1 MSDRSVTI
9 WNLLVGFT
17 IVSLVATSF
26 KLFPM
31 NKNYNHVKVRSS
43 NLQFG
48 TDKELEDI
56 ISYLEE
62 RLELRSEF
70 QFVIENTPMMLTN
83 VLALADGSGRRVK
96 RNRNAVRVALVYQ
109 RDEYFQAQ
117 IDYRGQAF
125 TVSVG
130 DTIPNVGIVDKI
142 DGSQVVIKTDGGL
155 KTYPAPGSESVS
167 FNENMENIHLTSK
180 MQKWLINKDSHILFS
195 ENKRKTHTGYR

>member
-17 IVSLVATSF
+17 IVSLIATSF
-26 KLFPM
+26 TLFPM
-31 NKNYNHVKVRSS
+31 YKKYDRVKERSS

-96 RNRNAVRVALVYQ
+96 RNRNAVRVALVFQ
-109 RDEYFQAQ
+109 RDENFQAQ

-130 DTIPNVGIVDKI
+130 DTIPNVGTVDMI
-142 DGSQVVIKTDGGL
+142 DGSKVVIKTGDGL
-155 KTYPAPGSESVS
+155 KTYPAPGYESVS
-167 FNENMENIHLTSK
+167 FNDNMENIHITSK
-180 MQKWLINKDSHILFS
+180 MQKELINKDSHFLFS
-195 ENKRKTHTGYR
+195 ENKRKTQTGYR

>member
-1 MSDRSVTI
+1 
-9 WNLLVGFT
+9 VGFT

-70 QFVIENTPMMLTN
+70 QFVTENTPMMLTN

>member
-31 NKNYNHVKVRSS
+31 NKNYNRVKVRSS

-70 QFVIENTPMMLTN
+70 QFVTENTPMMLTN

-180 MQKWLINKDSHILFS
+180 MQKWFNNKDSHFIFS
-195 ENKRKTHTGYR
+195 ENKRKTHTGYS

>member
-70 QFVIENTPMMLTN
+70 QFVTENTPMMLTN

-96 RNRNAVRVALVYQ
+96 QNRNAVRVALVYQ

>member
-31 NKNYNHVKVRSS
+31 NKKYNRVKARSS

-96 RNRNAVRVALVYQ
+96 RNRNAVRVALVFQ
-109 RDEYFQAQ
+109 RDENFQAQ
-117 IDYRGQAF
+117 IDYRGQVF

-130 DTIPNVGIVDKI
+130 DTVPNVGTVDMI
-142 DGSQVVIKTDGGL
+142 DGSRVVIKTNGGL
-155 KTYPAPGSESVS
+155 KAYPAPGYESVS
-167 FNENMENIHLTSK
+167 FNGNMENIHITSK
-180 MQKWLINKDSHILFS
+180 MQKWFNNKDSHFLFS
-195 ENKRKTHTGYR
+195 ENKRKTHTWYR

>member
-26 KLFPM
+26 TLYPM
-31 NKNYNHVKVRSS
+31 YKKYNRVKERSS

-56 ISYLEE
+56 ITYLEE
-62 RLELRSEF
+62 RLELRSQF

-130 DTIPNVGIVDKI
+130 DTIPNVGTVDKI
-142 DGSQVVIKTDGGL
+142 DGTQVVIKTADGL
-155 KTYPAPGSESVS
+155 KTYPAPGYESDS
-167 FNENMENIHLTSK
+167 FNGKMENIQLTSK
-180 MQKWLINKDSHILFS
+180 MQEWFNKKDSHILFS
-195 ENKRKTHTGYR
+195 ENKRKTLTGYR

>member
-31 NKNYNHVKVRSS
+31 NKNYNRVKVRSS

-70 QFVIENTPMMLTN
+70 QFVTENTPMMLTI

-96 RNRNAVRVALVYQ
+96 QNRNAVRVALVYQ

>member
-31 NKNYNHVKVRSS
+31 NKKYNRVKVRSS

-62 RLELRSEF
+62 RLEL
-70 QFVIENTPMMLTN
+70 TN

-96 RNRNAVRVALVYQ
+96 RNWNAVRVALVYQ

-130 DTIPNVGIVDKI
+130 DTIPNVGTVDMI
-142 DGSQVVIKTDGGL
+142 DGSQVVIKTDDGL
-155 KTYPAPGSESVS
+155 KTYPAPGYKSVS
-167 FNENMENIHLTSK
+167 FNENMGNIHLTSK
-180 MQKWLINKDSHILFS
+180 MQKWFNNKDSHFLFS
-195 ENKRKTHTGYR
+195 ENKRKTHTGYS

>member
-26 KLFPM
+26 TLYPM
-31 NKNYNHVKVRSS
+31 YKKYNRVKERSS

-56 ISYLEE
+56 ITYLEE
-62 RLELRSEF
+62 RLELRSQF

-130 DTIPNVGIVDKI
+130 DTIPNVGTVDKI
-142 DGSQVVIKTDGGL
+142 DGTQVVIKTADGL
-155 KTYPAPGSESVS
+155 KTYPAPGYESVS
-167 FNENMENIHLTSK
+167 FNGKMENIQLTSK
-180 MQKWLINKDSHILFS
+180 MQEWFNKKDSHILFS
-195 ENKRKTHTGYR
+195 ENKRKTLTGYR

>member
-31 NKNYNHVKVRSS
+31 NKKYNRVKVRSS

-70 QFVIENTPMMLTN
+70 QFVTENTPMMLTN

-155 KTYPAPGSESVS
+155 KTYPAPGYESVS

>member
-31 NKNYNHVKVRSS
+31 NKNYNRVKVRSS

-70 QFVIENTPMMLTN
+70 QFVTENTPMMLTN

-130 DTIPNVGIVDKI
+130 DTIPNVGTVDMI
-142 DGSQVVIKTDGGL
+142 DGSQVVIKTDDGL
-155 KTYPAPGSESVS
+155 KTYPAPGYKSVS
-167 FNENMENIHLTSK
+167 FNENMGNIHLTSK
-180 MQKWLINKDSHILFS
+180 MQK
-195 ENKRKTHTGYR
+195 

>member
-17 IVSLVATSF
+17 IVSLIATSF
-26 KLFPM
+26 TLFPL
-31 NKNYNHVKVRSS
+31 NKKYNRVKDRSS

-56 ISYLEE
+56 IAYLEE

-109 RDEYFQAQ
+109 RDEHFQAQ

-130 DTIPNVGIVDKI
+130 DTIPNVGTVNMI
-142 DGSQVVIKTDGGL
+142 DGSQVVIKTAEGL
-155 KTYPAPGSESVS
+155 KAYTAPGYESVS
-167 FNENMENIHLTSK
+167 FNENMENIQLTSK
-180 MQKWLINKDSHILFS
+180 NQNWLMNKDSHILFS

>member
-17 IVSLVATSF
+17 IVSLIATSF
-26 KLFPM
+26 TLFPM
-31 NKNYNHVKVRSS
+31 NKKYNRVKERSS

-56 ISYLEE
+56 IAYLEE

-109 RDEYFQAQ
+109 RDEHFQAQ

-130 DTIPNVGIVDKI
+130 DTIPNVGTVNMI
-142 DGSQVVIKTDGGL
+142 DGSQVVIKTAEGL
-155 KTYPAPGSESVS
+155 KAYPAPGYESVS
-167 FNENMENIHLTSK
+167 FNRKMENIQFTTKNQNWLT
-180 MQKWLINKDSHILFS
+180 NTDSYILLS
-195 ENKRKTHTGYR
+195 ENKRNTLTGYR

>member
-26 KLFPM
+26 TLYPM
-31 NKNYNHVKVRSS
+31 YKKYNRVKERSS

-56 ISYLEE
+56 ITYLEE
-62 RLELRSEF
+62 RLELRSQF

-130 DTIPNVGIVDKI
+130 DTIPNVGTVDKI
-142 DGSQVVIKTDGGL
+142 DGTQVVIKTADGL
-155 KTYPAPGSESVS
+155 KTYPAPGYEPVS
-167 FNENMENIHLTSK
+167 FNGKMENIQLTSK
-180 MQKWLINKDSHILFS
+180 MQEWFNKKDSHILFS
-195 ENKRKTHTGYR
+195 ENKRKTLTGYR

>member
-17 IVSLVATSF
+17 IVSLIATSF
-26 KLFPM
+26 TLFPM
-31 NKNYNHVKVRSS
+31 NKKYNRVKERSS

-56 ISYLEE
+56 IAYLEE

-109 RDEYFQAQ
+109 RDEHFQAQ

-130 DTIPNVGIVDKI
+130 DTIPNVGTVNMI
-142 DGSQVVIKTDGGL
+142 DGSQVVIKTDDGL
-155 KTYPAPGSESVS
+155 KTYPAPGYESVS
-167 FNENMENIHLTSK
+167 FNRKMENIQFTTK
-180 MQKWLINKDSHILFS
+180 NQNWLRNTDSYILLS
-195 ENKRKTHTGYR
+195 ENKRNTLTGYR